1 MRHILASGSEDHLPG
16 SQARFEAKAEGRRD
30 MFPGESFR
38 PRSPMR
44 GPVWVRAFEALP
56 SHFCLT
62 APVLIQSAQSLG

>member
-44 GPVWVRAFEALP
+44 GRAFEAVP

>member
-16 SQARFEAKAEGRRD
+16 SQALFEAKAEGRRD
-30 MFPGESFR
+30 HVSRRIISAPFPHE
-38 PRSPMR
+38 
-44 GPVWVRAFEALP
+44 GPVRVRAFEALP

>member
-16 SQARFEAKAEGRRD
+16 SQALFEAKAEGRRD

-44 GPVWVRAFEALP
+44 GRFGSVPLRLFPPIFA
-56 SHFCLT
+56 
-62 APVLIQSAQSLG
+62 